1 MSQWQPSRK
10 SDVPLNRQIE
20 QYMKDKIL
28 HGEWAVGTKIPSQRT
43 LADMFQVNRST
54 VTAAIDELTSQG
66 LLEGRRDGGTKV
78 VNSTWSVLAAASA

>member
-10 SDVPLNRQIE
+10 SDVPLHRQIE

-66 LLEGRRDGGTKV
+66 LLEGRRAWRYEGCKQYLERAGGC
-78 VNSTWSVLAAASA
+78 SA